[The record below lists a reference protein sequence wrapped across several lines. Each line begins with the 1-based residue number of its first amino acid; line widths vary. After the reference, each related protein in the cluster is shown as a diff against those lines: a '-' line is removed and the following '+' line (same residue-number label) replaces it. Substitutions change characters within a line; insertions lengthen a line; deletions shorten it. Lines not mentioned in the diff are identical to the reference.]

1 MGGGYDLEDTTNN
14 ELRGVIPRVILDLF
28 EGFKERTDMKF
39 VTKVSY
45 IEVRLPQLTHLMFYE
60 EFSLN
65 ISFLNYVMEFLYWSA
80 VKIILHPLLWSVVQ
94 VACLDF
100 NLGSLSL
107 LPFRTRFSPWIFT
120 IEIIENF
127 IFTLAHLSVNNVVV
141 LTLKLV
147 PISQAGV

>member
-60 EFSLN
+60 EFS
-65 ISFLNYVMEFLYWSA
+65 
-80 VKIILHPLLWSVVQ
+80 
-94 VACLDF
+94 
-100 NLGSLSL
+100 
-107 LPFRTRFSPWIFT
+107 
-120 IEIIENF
+120 
-127 IFTLAHLSVNNVVV
+127 
-141 LTLKLV
+141 
-147 PISQAGV
+147 